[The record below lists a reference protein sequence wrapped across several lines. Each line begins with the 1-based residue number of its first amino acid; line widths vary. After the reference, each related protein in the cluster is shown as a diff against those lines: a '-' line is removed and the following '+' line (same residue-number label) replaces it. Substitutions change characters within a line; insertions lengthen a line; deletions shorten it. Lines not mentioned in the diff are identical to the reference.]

1 MCAAATALEER
12 GRVAE
17 RVPVLEKTQGQLL
30 STIASLKVCP
40 GPCRVPLKCVQ
51 ADVASPG
58 MMSPVCAAHAPP
70 RAGGRRCQRV
80 TVPRVRRRRSAW
92 RPAPPRRRARSRAFL
107 SLSLSISPSLS
118 LPLSPS
124 LYLSNAHAAPPHHP
138 PLSAQILNVRHNRR
152 ARADR
157 SPPLPLL
164 PFPHCCP
171 YPCPYCPPRAPR
183 GGRVAAS

>member
-1 MCAAATALEER
+1 MIGQPNKKAP
-12 GRVAE
+12 GRTVRLRPQDSAVAGNL
-17 RVPVLEKTQGQLL
+17 PT
-30 STIASLKVCP
+30 
-40 GPCRVPLKCVQ
+40 
-51 ADVASPG
+51 
-58 MMSPVCAAHAPP
+58 P
-70 RAGGRRCQRV
+70 RAGHNRGYLS
-80 TVPRVRRRRSAW
+80 RRSRSESSSTSFSRSQSKDGAET
-92 RPAPPRRRARSRAFL
+92 ACYGPPL
-107 SLSLSISPSLS
+107 SLSPSLS
-118 LPLSPS
+118 LVSLSLSPSLSPSLPRSPS

-138 PLSAQILNVRHNRR
+138 PLPAQLLNVRHNRR